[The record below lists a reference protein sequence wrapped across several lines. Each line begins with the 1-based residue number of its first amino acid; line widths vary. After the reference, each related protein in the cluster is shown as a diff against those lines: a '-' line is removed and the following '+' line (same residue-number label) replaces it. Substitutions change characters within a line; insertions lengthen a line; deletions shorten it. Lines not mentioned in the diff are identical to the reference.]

1 MGGNR
6 KGKQGHAA
14 ASRTGGGHQLCGRPL
29 LRAPPGPGR
38 WEDLERGSRDS
49 HDLLSPL
56 PVGQGNIHAGHEA
69 TKGHKGG
76 AVTLTLARANRL
88 KTDAS
93 VATDPSLSTG
103 PSGPIRG
110 HLWTSVYTELLISVR
125 LRVSGEVDQS
135 LP

>member
-1 MGGNR
+1 MQQLVAQAEATSCVGARCCVPRLGQAAGG
-6 KGKQGHAA
+6 
-14 ASRTGGGHQLCGRPL
+14 
-29 LRAPPGPGR
+29 
-38 WEDLERGSRDS
+38 EDLERGSRDS
-49 HDLLSPL
+49 HDLLGPL

-69 TKGHKGG
+69 TKGHRGG

-125 LRVSGEVDQS
+125 LQVSGEVDQS